1 MRKRIL
7 NILSFGIE
15 PYKKIWDFQHQLHSL
30 RLQNKIDD
38 VLILLEHNHVFT
50 LGKIAKREHL
60 LIPKEKLEEE
70 KIDLFEIDRG
80 GDITYHGPGQV
91 VGYPIIKLD
100 DLYQDLHRY
109 LRELEE
115 VIILTLKDY
124 DIKGTRIKGLTGVW
138 VNEEKV
144 AAIGIKVS
152 RWITMHGFAFNIN
165 TDLNYFNMII
175 PCGIQNK
182 GVTSLKKLL
191 GYELDLNEVKNN
203 LTKNFVNLFRY
214 DEINK
219 FYSIEEFSHEFNEI
233 LLEGN

>member
-1 MRKRIL
+1 MNKRAL
-7 NILSFGIE
+7 NILYLGVE
-15 PYKKIWDFQHQLHSL
+15 PYKKIWDLQHQLHSL

-38 VLILLEHNHVFT
+38 VFILLEHNHVFT
-50 LGKIAKREHL
+50 LGKVARKEHL
-60 LIPKEKLEEE
+60 LIHEQKLKEEN
-70 KIDLFEIDRG
+70 IDLFDIDRG
-80 GDITYHGPGQV
+80 GDITYHGPGQI
-91 VGYPIIKLD
+91 VGYSIIKLD

-115 VIILTLKDY
+115 VIILTLKEY
-124 DIKGTRIKGLTGVW
+124 NIEGTRIDGLTGVW
-138 VNEEKV
+138 VKDEKI
-144 AAIGIKVS
+144 AAIGIKVT

-182 GVTSLKKLL
+182 GITSLKKLL
-191 GYELDLNEVKNN
+191 GYEIDLGEVKNN
-203 LTKNFVNLFRY
+203 LIKNFIDLFKY

-219 FYSIEEFSHEFNEI
+219 FYSVEEFSQVFNKI

>member
-1 MRKRIL
+1 MRKRKL
-7 NILSFGIE
+7 NILNFGIE
-15 PYKKIWDFQHQLHSL
+15 PYRKIWDFQHQLHSL
-30 RLQNKIDD
+30 RLRNKIDD

-50 LGKIAKREHL
+50 LGKVAKREHL
-60 LIPKEKLEEE
+60 LIPEEKIKKE

-80 GDITYHGPGQV
+80 GDITYHGPGQI

-203 LTKNFVNLFRY
+203 LIKNFVNLFRY

-219 FYSIEEFSHEFNEI
+219 FYSIEEFLHEFNEI